1 NTLNHR
7 CVTKKVF
14 ITEDKGGKR
23 QTHYNI
29 RTRVNKN
36 GKRKK
41 RKGRRESGG
50 ATKHRKP
57 GQGREDSYGKH
68 RTMYAAHTTE
78 LAKTDANA
86 TTLEKL

>member
-1 NTLNHR
+1 
-7 CVTKKVF
+7 F
-14 ITEDKGGKR
+14 ITEDTGGKR

-57 GQGREDSYGKH
+57 GQGRQL
-68 RTMYAAHTTE
+68 R
-78 LAKTDANA
+78 KTQDDVRSTHN
-86 TTLEKL
+86 